1 MTGNDLPGLD
11 ALSKRRG
18 ASFSVGILAFFVAA
32 LVFFTEISLAAA
44 PIAHLTLEL
53 AVTMFCLVIMYS
65 AMADA
70 GAEAGEEMEE
80 VKRTASEW
88 KAVARRVREAG
99 LTPGLVSYC
108 RRLAEQE
115 RNEAR
120 CDLLASVG
128 LSPADAHLVYVDR
141 KRFSA
146 LPRGVRR
153 IIRRAE
159 SMPLL
164 RLSPELLL
172 YGGTSTYRRRLLPIT
187 AAAKRRRST
196 LRAMIPAL
204 LGSILTVSVAIG
216 CRDGID
222 ASAIVSAALRLLALL
237 SSGVKGY
244 AMGYR
249 SVTEEGVRSDSA
261 RTEYLSR
268 YLAESGR

>member
-1 MTGNDLPGLD
+1 MTSGDLPS
-11 ALSKRRG
+11 LSTLSRRRG

-32 LVFFTEISLAAA
+32 LVFFTEVRLTAA

-65 AMADA
+65 SMADA
-70 GAEAGEEMEE
+70 GAEAGEEKDE
-80 VKRTASEW
+80 VKRIFSEW
-88 KAVARRVREAG
+88 KAIACRVREAG
-99 LTPGLVSYC
+99 LTSGLSAFC
-108 RRLAEQE
+108 RRLAESE

-120 CDLLASVG
+120 CDHLAIVG
-128 LSPADAHLVYVDR
+128 LTIADAHLLFADR

-146 LPRGVRR
+146 LPRRVRS

-159 SMPLL
+159 TMPQL
-164 RLSPELLL
+164 RISPELLL
-172 YGGTSTYRRRLLPIT
+172 YGGGATYRRRLLPIT

-249 SVTEEGVRSDSA
+249 SVTEEGVRSA
-261 RTEYLSR
+261 TVRAEYLSR
-268 YLAESGR
+268 YLAESGK